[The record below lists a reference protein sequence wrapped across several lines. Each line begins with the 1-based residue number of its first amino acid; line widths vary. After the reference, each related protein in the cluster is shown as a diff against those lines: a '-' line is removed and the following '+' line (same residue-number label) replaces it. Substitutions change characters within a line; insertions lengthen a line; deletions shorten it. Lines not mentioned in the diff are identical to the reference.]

1 MESVLSN
8 SNSLRHSILPQVE
21 QLVLSYREG
30 VLSHKQEVESVQ
42 SHIHLE
48 ENKLERLR
56 LNLEKE
62 QVILSV
68 LKTKLLEMNSENSLS
83 SIKSLDSAQSEKS
96 RQKLRE
102 YEQRSAE
109 LTCTLRLY
117 ESRLGLSLK
126 RLPNSDLRLSFEYI
140 KPCIDESEHSITIA
154 ITSTYRITSCVP
166 HLTQLPVLL
175 KTLNKTNDFSRFV
188 KELRKAFVGLYSK

>member
-1 MESVLSN
+1 MESILSN
-8 SNSLRHSILPQVE
+8 SNKLRQFILPQVE

-30 VLSHKQEVESVQ
+30 VFSHKQQVESTQ
-42 SHIHLE
+42 SHIQSE

-62 QVILSV
+62 QAILSV

-83 SIKSLDSAQSEKS
+83 SIKSLDSAHSEKS
-96 RQKLRE
+96 HQRLRD
-102 YEQRSAE
+102 YERKSAE
-109 LTCTLRLY
+109 LTRTLRLY

-140 KPCIDESEHSITIA
+140 KPSIDESEHSITIA
-154 ITSTYRITSCVP
+154 ITDTYRVTSCVP
-166 HLTQLPVLL
+166 HLAQLPALL
-175 KTLNKTNDFSRFV
+175 KILNKTNDFSRFV
-188 KELRKAFVGLYSK
+188 KDLRKHFVRLYSK